1 MTTSKPFMKLKEFVT
16 SISVLLYV
24 YTCFVTVTA
33 CPAIYTKIGCFRD
46 DMRSPRPLPELLI
59 TDKDPSIK
67 AKYSN
72 IPIDW
77 NNWDT
82 YMTDLVCRCAKEAK
96 VRNYAFFSIQ
106 YYGK

>member
-46 DMRSPRPLPELLI
+46 DMRSPRPLPEL
-59 TDKDPSIK
+59 K

>member
-1 MTTSKPFMKLKEFVT
+1 
-16 SISVLLYV
+16 
-24 YTCFVTVTA
+24 
-33 CPAIYTKIGCFRD
+33 
-46 DMRSPRPLPELLI
+46 MRSPRPLPELLI

-72 IPIDW
+72 TPIDW